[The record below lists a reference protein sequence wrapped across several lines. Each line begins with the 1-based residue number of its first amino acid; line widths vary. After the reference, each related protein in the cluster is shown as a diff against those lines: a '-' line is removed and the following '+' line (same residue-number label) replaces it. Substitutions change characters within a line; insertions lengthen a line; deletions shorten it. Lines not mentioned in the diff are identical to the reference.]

1 MKKKVVIVGPAYPY
15 RGGQSLVEA
24 HLYDTMTSAGYDVQT
39 VSFTLL
45 YPTIFFPGTTQFDE
59 SKTTFFSHQDRIYR
73 IINSINPFTWFKAI
87 KKIRAI
93 NPDNTIFVWWMPFFG
108 PAYWT
113 IAFFLKRLTK
123 TKITFLVENYISH
136 ENRWF
141 DKFSSRVT
149 LNLADYFICQSD
161 FERRRIAAV
170 HKEQKIFKTTLSVF
184 DCYNMDRYDTISARE
199 FLGIKTKRVIM
210 FFGLIRRYKGLDKLI
225 EAFTTIEKSYPD
237 LTLLIVGECY
247 EDIKYYEDLIE
258 KEGIGDRTILIN
270 KFIANEDVEPY
281 YKAADMVCLPYN
293 SASQSGILM
302 MAYGFKVPVL
312 VNNVGGLPE
321 LIVEGKTGTVIPDNS
336 PASIAKGVCRI
347 YENGE
352 KEDYETNIK
361 NINES
366 LGYINLHE
374 MISEIV
380 SGEVPQK
387 T

>member
-24 HLYDTMTSAGYDVQT
+24 HLYDTMTNHGYDVHT

-45 YPTIFFPGTTQFDE
+45 YPKIFFPGTTQFDE

-123 TKITFLVENYISH
+123 TKVTFLVENYISH

-141 DKFSSRVT
+141 DKFSSKVT

-161 FERRRIAAV
+161 FERGRIAAV

-184 DCYNMDRYDTISARE
+184 DCYNMDRYDSKSARE
-199 FLGIKTKRVIM
+199 FLGIKTERVIM

-247 EDIKYYEDLIE
+247 EDIQYYKDLIK
-258 KEGIGDRTILIN
+258 KEGIGDRTILVD

-336 PASIAKGVCRI
+336 PDSIAKGVCRI

-352 KEDYETNIK
+352 KEDYKSNIK

-380 SGEVPQK
+380 SDK
-387 T
+387 